1 MSARKNKGLGAS
13 WANKNVQKVEQAAT
27 AKLTDI
33 QNAQKALEAQR
44 KALQREQQAQQVNLS
59 VVMLDQVLTHG
70 DTQPRV
76 QMDEA
81 TWQEYAERMLWDDA
95 SSRVLDPE
103 GQQWPGLHL
112 VAQGDQLWL
121 ADGFHRLHAA
131 KQAGLTQFQAII
143 ETGTQ
148 RDAIQ
153 MSLGANA
160 RHGKRRTN
168 ADKRRAVERAL
179 LDDQWV
185 RWTDARIARLCY
197 VTSSLVSKVRT
208 SLEQT
213 GEITYE
219 TILHGEDGREF
230 EREVPVEVAPKA
242 KREATKSKVAA
253 KPNSEATH
261 TTRLKRFSDL
271 GRSKSVVDILVAYPA
286 NEKDWQHLLKAAQ
299 KRIADGGCLVVPV
312 MSGSSW
318 FWKGPQ
324 MMDRL
329 TQEHN
334 FQHPQLVHIQRFS
347 RQYIV
352 WRHNR
357 EGVLEHVADASEL
370 TQVNPANILVVGM
383 ALDDWAIEA

>member
-1 MSARKNKGLGAS
+1 MSSRKNKGLGAS

-33 QNAQKALEAQR
+33 QNAQKELEAQR
-44 KALQREQQAQQVNLS
+44 KALQREQQSQQVNLS

-76 QMDEA
+76 QMDES
-81 TWQEYAERMLWDDA
+81 TWQEYAERMTWDDA
-95 SSRVLDPE
+95 SSRALDPE

-131 KQAGLTQFQAII
+131 KQAGLTRFQAII
-143 ETGTQ
+143 ESGTQ

-179 LDDQWV
+179 LDEQWV
-185 RWTDARIARLCY
+185 RWTDSRVARLCH
-197 VTSSLVSKVRT
+197 VTSSLVSKVRA

-213 GEITYE
+213 GKITYE

-230 EREVPVEVAPKA
+230 EREAPVVQASPKA
-242 KREATKSKVAA
+242 TPSKTKTIA
-253 KPNSEATH
+253 KTKKEISQ

-271 GRSKSVVDILVAYPA
+271 SRAKSTVDILVAYPA

-324 MMDRL
+324 MMDIL
-329 TQEHN
+329 TQAHQ

-352 WRHNR
+352 WRHNH
-357 EGVLEHVADASEL
+357 EGVLEHVADAAEL
-370 TQVNPANILVVGM
+370 IQNASASILVVGM
-383 ALDDWAIEA
+383 ALDDWVIDV